1 MSKAAWILI
10 IFFWMLNSL
19 HGQQLSPEK
28 ADSQANEMYVKAQ
41 KFHQSGQYNK
51 AKTAYRQILKKYPG
65 HVYSYLGL
73 AGIHYLE
80 EDWTTS
86 RKMLE
91 QAVSIDSFAN
101 PEMYFSLGLVFE
113 NQQQYREA
121 IGQYR
126 IYCRLEKDNVT
137 KLNKAGSKIERLEF
151 IVDKLENPV
160 PFVPVD
166 PGEQINS
173 SASEYWAST
182 DITGN
187 LLVFTRRVNGQ
198 EDLYVSNKI
207 DGVWQTALPITELNT
222 QANEGA
228 HCLSADGKTLI
239 FTICDRKDS
248 YGSCD
253 LYFSRFKNGQWT
265 PAVSMGPRI
274 NSAAWDGQPSLS
286 ADGQTLYFV
295 STRLGSVGGKD
306 IWLSRKEENNLWS
319 IPENAGSVINTTGDE
334 EAPYIH
340 SDNKTL
346 YFSSTGHLGMGGRDL
361 FFSEKSENGWS
372 EPVNLGYPVNTSAEE
387 GTLIVNP
394 DGKSAFFSS
403 DRADLVTNGDKK
415 LNIYGFELHE
425 GVRAQPVSYAKG
437 FVFDA
442 NTRKPV
448 IASISLF
455 DNASGILN
463 QKIQSGEE
471 GDFLLILP
479 NGKNYNLTVMQ
490 EGYLF
495 HSENFSLTSQH
506 TANKPHQLDIYLDP
520 IASTVEISGIK
531 PEKSTVLKNVFFEFG
546 SAKLDMSLSGLELN
560 NLVHFLLK
568 NPDIRIEI
576 SGHTDFIGSPDANL
590 MLSGNR
596 AKAIYDYCIG
606 QGIAADRLTYKG
618 FGETRPVADN
628 NSEDGR
634 ALNRRTEFRIIE

>member
-1 MSKAAWILI
+1 MKKYTLI
-10 IFFWMLNSL
+10 IFFFCLGINF
-19 HGQQLSPEK
+19 PEAQK
-28 ADSQANEMYVKAQ
+28 PPITVDTPANDLYVKAQ
-41 KFHQSGQYNK
+41 KLHQSGQYTK
-51 AKTAYRQILKKYPG
+51 AKNAYRQILKKYPE
-65 HVYSYLGL
+65 HINSCLGL
-73 AGIHYLE
+73 AGIYYLE
-80 EDWTTS
+80 EDWITCQN
-86 RKMLE
+86 MLE
-91 QAVSIDSFAN
+91 LAVKIDSFAN
-101 PEMYFSLGLVFE
+101 TEMYFSLGLVFE
-113 NQQQYREA
+113 NLEQYRNA
-121 IGQYR
+121 IAQFR
-126 IYCRLEKDNVT
+126 IYYRMEKLNVT
-137 KLNKAGSKIERLEF
+137 KLNKAESKIERLEF

-160 PFVPVD
+160 PFMPVD

-198 EDLYVSNKI
+198 EDLFVSNRI
-207 DGVWQTALPITELNT
+207 DGVWQTAQAITELNT
-222 QANEGA
+222 PANEGA

-253 LYFSRFKNGQWT
+253 LYFSRFRNGQWT

-274 NSAAWDGQPSLS
+274 NSATWDGQPSLS

-306 IWLSRKEENNLWS
+306 IWLSRKGENNLWTV
-319 IPENAGSVINTTGDE
+319 PENAGSMINTTGDE

-361 FFSEKSENGWS
+361 FLSEKSENGWS
-372 EPVNLGYPVNTSAEE
+372 EPLNLGYPVNTSADE

-403 DRADLVTNGDKK
+403 DRVDLEINGDKK
-415 LNIYGFELHE
+415 LNIYGFELHDR
-425 GVRAQPVSYAKG
+425 VRAQPVSYAKG

-442 NTRKPV
+442 NSHKPV

-455 DNASGILN
+455 DNASGILI
-463 QKIQSGEE
+463 QKIQTGEE

-495 HSENFSLTSQH
+495 HSENFSLTAQH
-506 TANKPHQLDIYLDP
+506 TASKPHQLDIYLDP
-520 IASTVEISGIK
+520 ITSKVEISGLK

-560 NLVHFLLK
+560 NLVHFLREH
-568 NPDIRIEI
+568 PDIRIEI
-576 SGHTDFIGSPDANL
+576 SGHT
-590 MLSGNR
+590 
-596 AKAIYDYCIG
+596 
-606 QGIAADRLTYKG
+606 
-618 FGETRPVADN
+618 
-628 NSEDGR
+628 
-634 ALNRRTEFRIIE
+634 